1 MENNRILQ
9 NNKISHF
16 ILRID
21 FTKDIQI
28 DYKML
33 SESLKEEF
41 TIYKTELHSNYNVN
55 IDNFEVKKED
65 FIKYLLST
73 STISLK
79 IDSFE
84 KSIIVELQQYK
95 DKSSY
100 MQCLTKV
107 IEKLK
112 ALNIEINSQRI
123 GMRYINIF
131 PCSKVSEISK
141 ILNPTDA
148 KLIKETVVRDG
159 IARSMIVHEY
169 QQVDHLVRVQYGI
182 PNRFYP
188 SVIKNY
194 DIVLDIDVYSS
205 GQQSIDTW
213 EESITQFNH
222 QAYDMFISYIKES
235 FLNTLK

>member
-9 NNKISHF
+9 NNKITHF

-33 SESLKEEF
+33 FESLKGEF
-41 TIYKTELHSNYNVN
+41 ATFKTELHSNYNVN
-55 IDNFEVKKED
+55 IDKVEVKKED

-73 STISLK
+73 PAISLK

-84 KSIIVELQQYK
+84 KCITIELQQYK

-100 MQCLTKV
+100 IQCLTNV
-107 IEKLK
+107 IERLK
-112 ALNIEINSQRI
+112 SLDIEVNSQRI
-123 GMRYINIF
+123 GMRYINVF
-131 PCSKVSEISK
+131 SCSKVSEISK
-141 ILNPTDA
+141 ILNPIDA
-148 KLIKETVVRDG
+148 KFIKEAVVREG
-159 IARSMIVHEY
+159 IARLMLVHEY
-169 QQVDHLVRVQYGI
+169 QYGDHLVRVQYGI

-213 EESITQFNH
+213 EESIAQFNH
-222 QAYDMFISYIKES
+222 QAYDTFISYIKEP

>member
-1 MENNRILQ
+1 MPKKTDRILQ

-28 DYKML
+28 DYKIL
-33 SESLKEEF
+33 SESLKDEF
-41 TIYKTELHSNYNVN
+41 ETYRTELHSNYNVN

-65 FIKYLLST
+65 FIKYLLSAP
-73 STISLK
+73 TISLK

-84 KSIIVELQQYK
+84 KSVVVELQQYK

-100 MQCLTKV
+100 MQYLTKV

-112 ALNIEINSQRI
+112 ALNVEINSQRI

-131 PCSKVSEISK
+131 SCSKVSEISK

-148 KLIKETVVRDG
+148 KLIKETVVREG

-169 QQVDHLVRVQYGI
+169 QQGDHLVRVQYGI

-188 SVIKNY
+188 SVIKNGN
-194 DIVLDIDVYSS
+194 DIRDGNEKSVNS
-205 GQQSIDTW
+205 
-213 EESITQFNH
+213 
-222 QAYDMFISYIKES
+222 
-235 FLNTLK
+235 

>member
-33 SESLKEEF
+33 SESLKDEF

-131 PCSKVSEISK
+131 PCSKVS
-141 ILNPTDA
+141 A

>member
-33 SESLKEEF
+33 SESLKDEF
-41 TIYKTELHSNYNVN
+41 ATFKTELHSNYNVN

-65 FIKYLLST
+65 FIRYLLST

-100 MQCLTKV
+100 IQ
-107 IEKLK
+107 
-112 ALNIEINSQRI
+112 
-123 GMRYINIF
+123 
-131 PCSKVSEISK
+131 
-141 ILNPTDA
+141 
-148 KLIKETVVRDG
+148 
-159 IARSMIVHEY
+159 
-169 QQVDHLVRVQYGI
+169 
-182 PNRFYP
+182 
-188 SVIKNY
+188 
-194 DIVLDIDVYSS
+194 
-205 GQQSIDTW
+205 
-213 EESITQFNH
+213 
-222 QAYDMFISYIKES
+222 
-235 FLNTLK
+235 